1 VQTLEV
7 ASEVTTL
14 WRYTNLFIIIIMS
27 AASRFASIGAMPYWY
42 WHWKVI
48 ASVREASS
56 LHVGVIWLIVSKMMS
71 LYWHCCFSFLGLLTL
86 LVGQL
91 KWYPVR
97 SSYPKKVWFL
107 YACHQFYWL
116 LKAFCFH
123 LSTYMC
129 VHAQWRHS
137 TTDWSGPASI
147 NYRK

>member
-14 WRYTNLFIIIIMS
+14 WRYTNLFIIIIVS

-91 KWYPVR
+91 KWYPAR
-97 SSYPKKVWFL
+97 SSYPK
-107 YACHQFYWL
+107 
-116 LKAFCFH
+116 
-123 LSTYMC
+123 
-129 VHAQWRHS
+129 
-137 TTDWSGPASI
+137 
-147 NYRK
+147 